1 MARKKQPA
9 RSWKDIRAV
18 LNNAGHKDLLNLVG
32 DLYALRKGNQDFLNA
47 RYLKDAS
54 TLVPYKETIEHY
66 ISPAEPWKNPVK
78 TSLARKAISDYRKA
92 VGDPE
97 GLAELMLFY
106 VECGVNFT
114 LEFGDI
120 DEAFYCSVESVFSD
134 GMKMLDR
141 CEQDVI
147 DKLLPRFE
155 GAVHSTADVGW
166 GFYDGLRYTFEV
178 HFPMHDGNAEM

>member
-18 LNNAGHKDLLNLVG
+18 LNKAGHKDLLNLVG
-32 DLYALRKGNQDFLNA
+32 DLYALRKENQDFLHA
-47 RYLKDAS
+47 RFLKDAS
-54 TLVPYKETIEHY
+54 TLIPYKETIEHY

-78 TSLARKAISDYRKA
+78 ISLARKAISDYRKA

-106 VECGVNFT
+106 VECGVSFT

-120 DEAFYCSVESVFSD
+120 DEAFYYSVVRVFSD
-134 GMKMLDR
+134 GMKMLNR

-155 GAVHSTADVGW
+155 GAVHSTADMGW
-166 GFYDGLRYTFEV
+166 GFYDSLRDTFEV
-178 HFPMHDGNAEM
+178 YFPDA